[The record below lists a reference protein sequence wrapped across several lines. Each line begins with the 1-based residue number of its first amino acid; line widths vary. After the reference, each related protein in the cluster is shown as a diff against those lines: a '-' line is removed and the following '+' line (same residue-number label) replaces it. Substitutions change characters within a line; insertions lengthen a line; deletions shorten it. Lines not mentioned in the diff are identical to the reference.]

1 MVKRIL
7 SYREIIPKIL
17 AVQTITLT
25 LGHPVYLFA
34 PFFIKALSVRNY
46 LANNLEVARRALL
59 SFVKEQ
65 DHVIGRFESYRV
77 FREQCVVEDEVY
89 SGDFPLQNQNVGELA
104 ERQPTR
110 TEDEDDDEAF
120 SGYFPLQNVREG
132 AASTLGYF
140 SIQDRRC
147 DLIADLR

>member
-1 MVKRIL
+1 MYIFL
-7 SYREIIPKIL
+7 
-17 AVQTITLT
+17 
-25 LGHPVYLFA
+25 YL
-34 PFFIKALSVRNY
+34 FIKALTVRNY

-65 DHVIGRFESYRV
+65 DHVMGRFERYRV
-77 FREQCVVEDEVY
+77 FREQCIVKDEVY

-104 ERQPTR
+104 ERQLTR
-110 TEDEDDDEAF
+110 TEDEEDDEAF

-132 AASTLGYF
+132 AASMLAYV

-147 DLIADLR
+147 DLITDDLG